1 MKTNH
6 SDLRVQY
13 TPEGADGLALSLAGR
28 LDADS
33 AGRVWEEVMGR
44 AADPK
49 YRRVAADL
57 SGVDYLDGAGV
68 GLLLRLRQ
76 RKETQGG
83 TLELQ
88 GLSARFEQLLGL
100 FDPARLASPD
110 MRPAQRLGLVERVG
124 LYGRNLGQD
133 MRRQIAFVGECTLA
147 LGFVLGHPR
156 RVRWKDVLLTCER
169 AGTESLPILLLVG
182 FLMGL
187 IMAFQSAMSLERFGA
202 QIFVPNMLGLVM
214 FRELGGLV
222 TAILLAGRSGSAFAA
237 EIGTMKVNEEISA
250 LQTMGLDPV
259 RFLAAPKVLAAAAM
273 MPLMVL
279 FFNFASLVGGAV
291 VMLSLEF
298 PLPAYTSRVFA
309 NLGVG
314 DFVGGLFKAVVFSF
328 LVAGVGCLHGLE
340 TGTGADAVGRATTRS
355 VVSGI
360 ILITITDGLFAVSFY
375 YLGI

>member
-1 MKTNH
+1 MNTNG

-13 TPEGADGLALSLAGR
+13 SDQGPGVLGLALAGR
-28 LDADS
+28 LDAAS
-33 AGRVWEEVMGR
+33 VGPAWAEVMGR

-49 YRRVAADL
+49 VTRVAADL
-57 SGVDYLDGAGV
+57 SDVDYLDGAGA

-76 RKETQGG
+76 RKEAQGG
-83 TLELQ
+83 SLTIQ
-88 GLSARFEQLLGL
+88 GLPERFERLLHL
-100 FDPARLASPD
+100 FDPSRLVPEV
-110 MRPAQRLGLVERVG
+110 RPADSQGPIERLGRA
-124 LYGRNLGQD
+124 GRRLGQD
-133 MRRQIAFVGECTLA
+133 LRRQISFVGECILA
-147 LGFVLGHPR
+147 LGFVFAHPR

-214 FRELGGLV
+214 FRELGALV

-250 LQTMGLDPV
+250 LTTMGLDPV
-259 RFLAAPKVLAAAAM
+259 RFLAAPKVLAAVAM
-273 MPLMVL
+273 MPLMIL

-291 VMLSLEF
+291 VMLSLDF

-314 DFVGGLFKAVVFSF
+314 DFAGGLFKGVIFSF
-328 LVAGVGCLHGLE
+328 LVAGVGCLRGLE
-340 TGTGADAVGRATTRS
+340 TGTGADAVGRSTTRS